1 MLITSPASNSF
12 SVSIPWVDRGIMY
25 TLNGSSSRYY
35 NRYWLLSWIVAYSRT
50 PINCGFCVLKGVG
63 GGDDTIIAT
72 IITSFNND
80 YNVRGKRVGGMAI
93 VLE

>member
-1 MLITSPASNSF
+1 M
-12 SVSIPWVDRGIMY
+12 
-25 TLNGSSSRYY
+25 
-35 NRYWLLSWIVAYSRT
+35 AYSRT

-80 YNVRGKRVGGMAI
+80 YNVRGKRVGGNSI
-93 VLE
+93 GITVH